1 MYESATYEV
10 ILQRMLDRVSNKLD
24 KRPGA
29 VIWDTHSPT
38 AIEFQVLYIELDQ
51 IYKETFGDT
60 ASREYL
66 IKRAKER
73 GLSPYP
79 ASSAVLRG
87 EFTPTNI
94 DVLGKRFNRDKLN
107 FIVTAKISDGVY
119 QVTCETAGEVG
130 NQYLGSLIPIDY
142 IDGLETATL
151 TEVLIPGEDEEG
163 TEEFRTRYYNSF
175 NDLAFGGNLTDY
187 KNKVKALSGV
197 GDVKVTRVWNSDIHP
212 ADMIPSSAVQEWYTS
227 YIRGVTDPEVR
238 TWLQT
243 VYAAALNKKLTVGGT
258 VKLTI
263 IASDYGVAT
272 ETLVDAVQT
281 AIDPEQNAGEGL
293 GLAPI
298 GHVVNV
304 VSVNAVDINITTH
317 ITFGNDYSWDTLE
330 NPVKNAIAAYL
341 LTLRQSWA
349 DEDNTIVRI
358 AQIENHIMGIPGII
372 DITGTTING
381 VEENLTLGRDEIPV
395 LGTVVPT

>member
-79 ASSAVLRG
+79 ASCAVLRG
-87 EFTPTNI
+87 EFTPSTI

-293 GLAPI
+293 GLAPT

>member
-1 MYESATYEV
+1 MYESATYDV
-10 ILQRMLDRVSNKLD
+10 ILQRMLDRVSDKLD

-79 ASSAVLRG
+79 ASAAVLRG
-87 EFTPTNI
+87 EFTPTTI

-107 FIVTAKISDGVY
+107 FVVTAKISDGVY
-119 QVTCETAGEVG
+119 QVTCETPGEVG
-130 NQYLGSLIPIDY
+130 NQYIGSLVPIDY

-151 TEVLIPGEDEEG
+151 TEVLIPGEDEED
-163 TEEFRTRYYNSF
+163 TEEFRTRYYTSF

-187 KNKVKALSGV
+187 KNKVKAISGV

-212 ADMIPSSAVQEWYTS
+212 ADMIPSSAVQAWYAS
-227 YIRGVTDPEVR
+227 YIVGVADPEVKA
-238 TWLQT
+238 WLQT

-263 IASDYGVAT
+263 IASDFSVPT
-272 ETLVDAVQT
+272 STLVDTVQT

-304 VSVNAVDINITTH
+304 VAVESVSINVTVH

-330 NPVKNAIAAYL
+330 NPVRNAIAAYL

-349 DEDNTIVRI
+349 DEDNTIVRV
-358 AQIENHIMGIPGII
+358 AQIENRILGITGII
-372 DITGTTING
+372 DVSDTTING
-381 VEENLTLGRDEIPV
+381 STENLTLGRDEVPV
-395 LGTVVPT
+395 LGTVTPT

>member
-1 MYESATYEV
+1 MYESVTYDV

-51 IYKETFGDT
+51 IYKETYGDT
-60 ASREYL
+60 ASREFL

-79 ASSAVLRG
+79 ASAAVLRG
-87 EFTPTNI
+87 EFTPTTIN
-94 DVLGKRFNRDKLN
+94 VLGKRFNRDKLN
-107 FIVTAKISDGVY
+107 FVVTAKISDGVY
-119 QVTCETAGEVG
+119 QVTCETPGEIG
-130 NQYLGSLIPIDY
+130 NQYLGSLVPIDY
-142 IDGLETATL
+142 IDGLETAEL

-163 TEEFRTRYYNSF
+163 TEEFRTRYYTSF
-175 NDLAFGGNLTDY
+175 NDLAFGGNQTDY
-187 KNKVKALSGV
+187 KTKVKALSGV
-197 GDVKVTRVWNSDIHP
+197 GDVKITRVWNMDIHP
-212 ADMIPSSAVQEWYTS
+212 ADMIPSAAVQAWYAS
-227 YIRGVTDPEVR
+227 YIVGVTDPEVR
-238 TWLQT
+238 LWLQT
-243 VYAAALNKKLTVGGT
+243 VFTAALNKKLTVGGT

-263 IASDYGVAT
+263 IASDYSVPT
-272 ETLVDAVQT
+272 STLVDAVQT
-281 AIDPEQNAGEGL
+281 AIDPEQNAGDGL

-304 VSVNAVDINITTH
+304 VAVEAVEINVTAH

-358 AQIENHIMGIPGII
+358 AQIENHIMGITGII
-372 DITGTTING
+372 DISDTTING
-381 VEENLTLGRDEIPV
+381 SEENLTLARDEVPV
-395 LGTVVPT
+395 LGTVTPT

>member
-1 MYESATYEV
+1 MYESVTYDV
-10 ILQRMLDRVSNKLD
+10 ILQRMLDRVSDKLD

-38 AIEFQVLYIELDQ
+38 AIELQVLYIELDQ

-60 ASREYL
+60 ASREFL

-79 ASSAVLRG
+79 ATSAVLRG
-87 EFTPTNI
+87 EFTPSTI
-94 DVLGKRFNRDKLN
+94 DVIGKRFNLSYLN
-107 FIVTAKISDGVY
+107 YVVTEKISDGVY
-119 QVTCETAGEVG
+119 QVTCETPGESG
-130 NQYLGSLIPIDY
+130 NQHFGSLVPIDY

-151 TEVLIPGEDEEG
+151 TDVLIPGEDEED

-197 GDVKVTRVWNSDIHP
+197 GDVKITRVWNSDIHP
-212 ADMIPSSAVQEWYTS
+212 ADMIPSSAVQSWYSS
-227 YIRGVTDPEVR
+227 YIETVSDADVKL
-238 TWLQT
+238 WLQT

-263 IASDYGVAT
+263 IASDYSVPSS
-272 ETLVDAVQT
+272 TLINTVQT
-281 AIDPEQNAGEGL
+281 AVDPEQNAGEGV
-293 GLAPI
+293 GFAPI

-304 VSVNAVDINITTH
+304 IGVSATAINITAH
-317 ITFGNDYSWDTLE
+317 ITFSDGYSWDTLE
-330 NPVKNAIAAYL
+330 ISVKNSISAYL
-341 LTLRQSWA
+341 LTLRQGWA
-349 DEDNTIVRI
+349 DEDSTTVRI
-358 AQIENHIMGIPGII
+358 AQIESCILGTTGVI
-372 DITGTTING
+372 DVSNTTING
-381 VEENLTLGRDEIPV
+381 AEENLTLGRDEVPV
-395 LGTVVPT
+395 LGTVTPI

>member
-1 MYESATYEV
+1 MYESATYDV
-10 ILQRMLDRVSNKLD
+10 ILQRMLDRVSDKLD

-73 GLSPYP
+73 GLSPYA
-79 ASSAVLRG
+79 ASCAVLRG
-87 EFTPTNI
+87 EFTPSTI

-107 FIVTAKISDGVY
+107 FVVTAKISDGVY

-142 IDGLETATL
+142 VDGLETATL
-151 TEVLIPGEDEEG
+151 TEVLIPGEDEED

-212 ADMIPSSAVQEWYTS
+212 ADMIPSATVQAWYAS
-227 YIRGVTDPEVR
+227 YITGVSDPEVR
-238 TWLQT
+238 SWLQT
-243 VYAAALNKKLTVGGT
+243 VYSAALNKKLTVGGT

-263 IASDYGVAT
+263 IASDYGVASS
-272 ETLVDAVQT
+272 TLVDSVQT

-304 VSVNAVDINITTH
+304 VSVEAVEINVTSH

-330 NPVKNAIAAYL
+330 NPVRNAIAAYL

-381 VEENLTLGRDEIPV
+381 AEENLTLGRDEVPV
-395 LGTVVPT
+395 LGTVTPT

>member
-1 MYESATYEV
+1 M
-10 ILQRMLDRVSNKLD
+10 
-24 KRPGA
+24 
-29 VIWDTHSPT
+29 
-38 AIEFQVLYIELDQ
+38 
-51 IYKETFGDT
+51 
-60 ASREYL
+60 
-66 IKRAKER
+66 
-73 GLSPYP
+73 
-79 ASSAVLRG
+79 
-87 EFTPTNI
+87 
-94 DVLGKRFNRDKLN
+94 
-107 FIVTAKISDGVY
+107 
-119 QVTCETAGEVG
+119 G

-304 VSVNAVDINITTH
+304 VSVNAVDINISTH

>member
-79 ASSAVLRG
+79 ASCAVLRG
-87 EFTPTNI
+87 EFTPSTI

>member
-79 ASSAVLRG
+79 ASCAVLRG
-87 EFTPTNI
+87 EFTPSTI

-197 GDVKVTRVWNSDIHP
+197 GDVKVTRVWNSDLHP

-227 YIRGVTDPEVR
+227 YIRGVTDPDVR

>member
-1 MYESATYEV
+1 MYESVTYDV
-10 ILQRMLDRVSNKLD
+10 ILQRMLDRVSDKLD

-60 ASREYL
+60 ASREFL

-87 EFTPTNI
+87 EFTPTTI
-94 DVLGKRFNRDKLN
+94 DLIGKRFNLSQLN
-107 FIVTAKISDGVY
+107 YVVTAKISDGVY
-119 QVTCETAGEVG
+119 QVTCETPGEVG
-130 NQYLGSLIPIDY
+130 NQNLGSLVPIDY
-142 IDGLETATL
+142 IDGLETAAL
-151 TEVLIPGEDEEG
+151 TAVLIPGEDEEG

-212 ADMIPSSAVQEWYTS
+212 ADMIPSAAVQTWYAS
-227 YIRGVTDPEVR
+227 YIVGVSDPEVKS
-238 TWLQT
+238 WLQT

-263 IASDYGVAT
+263 IASDYSVPT
-272 ETLVDAVQT
+272 STLVNSVQT

-304 VSVNAVDINITTH
+304 VAVQSVAINVTAH

-330 NPVKNAIAAYL
+330 TPVENAIAAYL

-349 DEDNTIVRI
+349 DEDNTIVRV
-358 AQIENHIMGIPGII
+358 AQIENRILGITGII
-372 DITGTTING
+372 DVSNTTING
-381 VEENLTLGRDEIPV
+381 HEENLTLARDEVPV
-395 LGTVVPT
+395 LGTVTPT

>member
-107 FIVTAKISDGVY
+107 FVVTAKISDGVY

-142 IDGLETATL
+142 VDGLETATL

-227 YIRGVTDPEVR
+227 YIRGVADPEVKA
-238 TWLQT
+238 WLQT

>member
-79 ASSAVLRG
+79 ASCAVLRG
-87 EFTPTNI
+87 EFTPSTI

-163 TEEFRTRYYNSF
+163 TEEFRARYYNSF

-187 KNKVKALSGV
+187 QNKVKALPGV

-212 ADMIPSSAVQEWYTS
+212 VEMIPSATVQAWYTS
-227 YIRGVTDPEVR
+227 YIVGVTDPEVR
-238 TWLQT
+238 AWLTT
-243 VYAAALNKKLTVGGT
+243 VYTAALNKKLTVGGT

-263 IASDYGVAT
+263 IASDYSVASS
-272 ETLVDAVQT
+272 TLVDEVQT

-304 VSVNAVDINITTH
+304 VSVTAVEINVTAH
-317 ITFGNDYSWDTLE
+317 ITYGNDFSWDVLE
-330 NPVKNAIAAYL
+330 TPVKNAIAAYL

-358 AQIENHIMGIPGII
+358 AQIENHIMAITGVI
-372 DITGTTING
+372 DISDTTING
-381 VEENLTLGRDEIPV
+381 AEENLTLGRDEVPV
-395 LGTVVPT
+395 LGTVTPT

>member
-1 MYESATYEV
+1 MYEAVTYEV
-10 ILQRMLDRVSNKLD
+10 LLQRMLDRVSDKLD

-38 AIEFQVLYIELDQ
+38 AIELEVLYIELDQ

-60 ASREYL
+60 ASREFL
-66 IKRAKER
+66 ILRAKER

-79 ASSAVLRG
+79 ATSAVLRG
-87 EFTPTNI
+87 VFTPSTI

-107 FIVTAKISDGVY
+107 FVVTERISAGVY
-119 QVTCETAGEVG
+119 QVMCETPGEIG
-130 NQYLGSLIPIDY
+130 NQYLGDLIPIDY

-151 TEVLIPGEDEEG
+151 TEVLIPGENEED

-212 ADMIPSSAVQEWYTS
+212 VEMIPSAAVQAWYAS
-227 YIRGVTDPEVR
+227 YIVGVTDPEVR
-238 TWLQT
+238 AWLTT
-243 VYAAALNKKLTVGGT
+243 VYTAALNKKLTVGGT

-263 IASDYGVAT
+263 IASDYSVASS
-272 ETLVDAVQT
+272 TLVDEVQT

-304 VSVNAVDINITTH
+304 VSVTAVEINVTAH
-317 ITFGNDYSWDTLE
+317 ITYGNDFSWDVLE
-330 NPVKNAIAAYL
+330 TPVKNAIAAYL

-349 DEDNTIVRI
+349 SEDNTIVRI
-358 AQIENHIMGIPGII
+358 AQIENHIMAITGVI
-372 DITGTTING
+372 DISDTTING
-381 VEENLTLGRDEIPV
+381 AEENLTLGRDEVPV
-395 LGTVVPT
+395 LGTVTPT

>member
-38 AIEFQVLYIELDQ
+38 AIEFKVLYIELDQ

-79 ASSAVLRG
+79 ASCAVLRG
-87 EFTPTNI
+87 EFTPSTI

-163 TEEFRTRYYNSF
+163 TEEFRTRY
-175 NDLAFGGNLTDY
+175 
-187 KNKVKALSGV
+187 
-197 GDVKVTRVWNSDIHP
+197 
-212 ADMIPSSAVQEWYTS
+212 
-227 YIRGVTDPEVR
+227 
-238 TWLQT
+238 
-243 VYAAALNKKLTVGGT
+243 
-258 VKLTI
+258 
-263 IASDYGVAT
+263 
-272 ETLVDAVQT
+272 
-281 AIDPEQNAGEGL
+281 
-293 GLAPI
+293 
-298 GHVVNV
+298 
-304 VSVNAVDINITTH
+304 
-317 ITFGNDYSWDTLE
+317 
-330 NPVKNAIAAYL
+330 
-341 LTLRQSWA
+341 
-349 DEDNTIVRI
+349 
-358 AQIENHIMGIPGII
+358 
-372 DITGTTING
+372 
-381 VEENLTLGRDEIPV
+381 
-395 LGTVVPT
+395 

>member
-10 ILQRMLDRVSNKLD
+10 ILQRMLDRVSKKLD
-24 KRPGA
+24 KRPGS

-38 AIEFQVLYIELDQ
+38 AIEFQILYIELDQ

-87 EFTPTNI
+87 EFTPSTI

-119 QVTCETAGEVG
+119 QVQCETAGEVG
-130 NQYLGSLIPIDY
+130 NQYIGSLIPIDY

-163 TEEFRTRYYNSF
+163 TKEFRTRYYNSF

-212 ADMIPSSAVQEWYTS
+212 ADMIPSSTVQEWYTS
-227 YIRGVTDPEVR
+227 YIRGVADPEVR
-238 TWLQT
+238 AWLQT

-272 ETLVDAVQT
+272 ETLVDTVQT

-304 VSVNAVDINITTH
+304 VSVDAVDINITTH

-381 VEENLTLGRDEIPV
+381 VEENLTLGRDEIPL
-395 LGTVVPT
+395 LGMVVPT

>member
-79 ASSAVLRG
+79 ASRAVLRG
-87 EFTPTNI
+87 EFTPSSI

-119 QVTCETAGEVG
+119 QVQCETAGEVG

-151 TEVLIPGEDEEG
+151 TKVLIPGEDEEG

-212 ADMIPSSAVQEWYTS
+212 ADMIPSSAVQEWYTT

-238 TWLQT
+238 AWLQT

-263 IASDYGVAT
+263 IASDYGIAT
-272 ETLVDAVQT
+272 DVLVDAVQT

>member
-60 ASREYL
+60 ASREFL

-79 ASSAVLRG
+79 ASCAVLRG
-87 EFTPTNI
+87 EFTPSTI

-107 FIVTAKISDGVY
+107 FVVTAKISDGVY

-142 IDGLETATL
+142 VDGLETATL

-163 TEEFRTRYYNSF
+163 TEEFRTRYYTSF

-197 GDVKVTRVWNSDIHP
+197 GDVKVTRVWNADIRP
-212 ADMIPSSAVQEWYTS
+212 ADMIPSNAVQEWYTT

-238 TWLQT
+238 QWLTT
-243 VYAAALNKKLTVGGT
+243 VFMAALEKKLTVGGT

-272 ETLVDAVQT
+272 DTLVDAVQT

-304 VSVNAVDINITTH
+304 VSVDAVDINITTH

-341 LTLRQSWA
+341 LTLRQNWA

-381 VEENLTLGRDEIPV
+381 AEENLTLGRDEIPV
-395 LGTVVPT
+395 LGTVTPT

>member
-79 ASSAVLRG
+79 ASCAVLRG
-87 EFTPTNI
+87 EFTPSTI

-107 FIVTAKISDGVY
+107 FVVTAKISDGVY

>member
-79 ASSAVLRG
+79 ASCAVLRG
-87 EFTPTNI
+87 EFTPSTI

-142 IDGLETATL
+142 VDGLETATL

-163 TEEFRTRYYNSF
+163 TEEFRTRYYTSF

-263 IASDYGVAT
+263 IASDYGIAT

>member
-79 ASSAVLRG
+79 ASCAVLRG
-87 EFTPTNI
+87 EFTPSTI

-142 IDGLETATL
+142 IDGLETAAL

>member
-79 ASSAVLRG
+79 ASCAVLRG
-87 EFTPTNI
+87 EFTPSTI

-381 VEENLTLGRDEIPV
+381 AEENLTLGRDEIPV